1 MTSEGLAINGGSP
14 VRTEPLDTSHGL
26 GYIGESEIDAA
37 LQVLRSRS
45 LFRYYGPNFLER
57 ANRLEDGLQKR
68 FGVGHAVALSSGT
81 AALQAGLVGIGVE
94 EGDEV
99 IVPAVTFIATV
110 GAVVSV
116 RAVPVFAE
124 VDSSLNLDV
133 GSFEANITEKTRAV
147 IPVHLANAAADMDP
161 IMDMARRHGM
171 RVLEDAAQAIGVTY
185 KGRPVGTIGDAG
197 AFSLQLEKNVTS
209 GEGGILLTNDFA
221 VYDRAVR
228 YQDQGGQF
236 TTSRGDVREH
246 ASGEPFIGVNLRITE
261 LAAAIAE
268 VQLGRLDEIVG
279 SSRQVASTIRQR
291 LGDLP
296 VDWRQ
301 LPDEEGEGGTVT
313 MFLQS
318 ADSARAIGKAL
329 RAEGIPAGQMYGG
342 RPVYSNPAI
351 LEQRTAWSVGCP
363 FNCLQHPTSRRYYMG
378 LCPRSEELLGRSL
391 TIPVG
396 PRLAPGD
403 VDQVVEAVRK
413 VASALL

>member
-1 MTSEGLAINGGSP
+1 
-14 VRTEPLDTSHGL
+14 
-26 GYIGESEIDAA
+26 
-37 LQVLRSRS
+37 
-45 LFRYYGPNFLER
+45 
-57 ANRLEDGLQKR
+57 
-68 FGVGHAVALSSGT
+68 
-81 AALQAGLVGIGVE
+81 
-94 EGDEV
+94 
-99 IVPAVTFIATV
+99 
-110 GAVVSV
+110 
-116 RAVPVFAE
+116 
-124 VDSSLNLDV
+124 
-133 GSFEANITEKTRAV
+133 
-147 IPVHLANAAADMDP
+147 
-161 IMDMARRHGM
+161 
-171 RVLEDAAQAIGVTY
+171 
-185 KGRPVGTIGDAG
+185 
-197 AFSLQLEKNVTS
+197 VTS
-209 GEGGILLTNDFA
+209 GEGGIFLTNDFA

-301 LPDEEGEGGTVT
+301 LPDEEGAGGTVT

-363 FNCLQHPTSRRYYMG
+363 FNCLEHPTSRRYYMG

-396 PRLAPGD
+396 PRLASGD